1 MGRARRGSGREPL
14 SIWPGFVDAFTT
26 LLLLLM
32 FVLTIFLLAQFVLRD
47 TITSQETKMSGLAD
61 QVSALADA
69 LGLERRETA
78 RLSGELDSAQDTARK
93 QDQLIATL
101 GAQVSA
107 QSTEL
112 DAAGAEITRFEA
124 QVAGLL
130 AQRTTLNTALN
141 DRQTQIEAL
150 TSTQEALNLALAQS
164 RSEIDAQTEAA
175 RLDAARRAA
184 LEALIEDLKRDA
196 GAKETALVELQSS
209 LKAVRDD
216 KLAEAA
222 AAALLREK
230 LQNANSELTAMT
242 LMLEDK
248 RKAAEDTLTLLAAA
262 QAARADLQAQ
272 VDANQATALT
282 ESERQAA
289 LLSVANRRLQDQQAK
304 SAEAERQLALLNEQ
318 TAALRQQLGQLQTLL
333 DISAENDAQAQVQI
347 TALGNQLNQALA
359 STASEQ
365 RKRADLEEAE
375 RKRLEQVASLQ
386 EKLNV
391 ALKIAADEQ
400 RQRADLEEAERKRL
414 EAEAKK
420 LERYRSDFFGTLRDL
435 MAELEGV
442 RVVGDRFVF
451 SSEVLFEPGQTDLT
465 AAGQEQIKD
474 VFARLR
480 PVLDR
485 IPPQI
490 DWVIRVDGHT
500 DNIPLLG
507 TGAFV
512 NNWQLSQAR
521 ALSVV
526 LFMID
531 RLGFPAERAAATGF
545 GEYHPVAPENTPEAR
560 AQNRRIELK
569 LTER

>member
-47 TITSQETKMSGLAD
+47 TITNQETKMRGLAD

-78 RLSGELDSAQDTARK
+78 RLSGELDTAQETARK

-101 GAQVSA
+101 GVQVSA
-107 QSTEL
+107 QATEL
-112 DAAGAEITRFEA
+112 DAASAEITRFEA

-130 AQRTTLNTALN
+130 AQRTTLNNALN
-141 DRQTQIEAL
+141 DSQTQIETL

-196 GAKETALVELQSS
+196 ASKDTALADLQTS
-209 LKAVRDD
+209 LKVARDD

-242 LMLEDK
+242 LMLEEK

-272 VDANQATALT
+272 VDASQAAALT

-289 LLSVANRRLQDQQAK
+289 LLSVANRRLQEQQAK

-333 DISAENDAQAQVQI
+333 DISAENDALAQVQI
-347 TALGNQLNQALA
+347 TALGNRLNQALA

-365 RKRADLEEAE
+365 RKRADLEAAE
-375 RKRLEQVASLQ
+375 RKRLEEVASLQ
-386 EKLNV
+386 EKLNA
-391 ALKIAADEQ
+391 ALKMAADEQ

-414 EAEAKK
+414 EVEAKK
-420 LERYRSDFFGTLRDL
+420 LERYRSDFFGQLRDL
-435 MAELEGV
+435 MAELDGV

-451 SSEVLFEPGQTDLT
+451 SSEVLFEPGQADLT
-465 AAGQEQIKD
+465 TAGQEQVRD
-474 VFARLR
+474 VIARLR

-507 TGAFV
+507 TGAFA

-531 RLGFPAERAAATGF
+531 QLGFPAERVAATGF